1 MLDQKE
7 EIKSKLDVVD
17 VIRDYIQLS
26 KAGVNYKARCPF
38 HNEKTPSLVVSPE
51 KQIWHCFG
59 CGEGGDIFT
68 FVMKMDNVD
77 FPEAMR
83 VLAAKAGVEIKK
95 TNFKIDEHR
104 RRLFSM
110 NQRATAFFEE
120 NLFKTEEGKKAFN
133 YLVRRG
139 ISENSISEFHIGF
152 SPVEWDKLSLKMSA
166 SGFRENEC
174 VEVGLSLPRKNKKG
188 IYDRFRG
195 RIMFPIF
202 DSHGDT
208 VGFGGR
214 EFVKS
219 DSKFEG
225 PKYVNTPT
233 TPIYNKSAVL
243 YGLDKAK
250 NYIRKYDFA
259 IIVEGY
265 TDVIMSHQADVKNTV
280 SVSGTALTVE
290 QIDLIKRYTNNLVLA
305 FDMDLAGDKATRRG
319 IEIALLAGMNVK
331 VVSASDMGKDPADII
346 KESSKRWL
354 AILKVKKSVGDFI
367 IDSVLAKINPKDIV
381 EKKKATAEILK
392 FLSFMS
398 DKIEQDH
405 YIKSLSE
412 KLDTEE
418 FIIRDLLNTV
428 TNDKSLLRYARPEAK
443 TPIKIAH
450 QKDRMLGRKN
460 KLETR
465 ILALLLTFPELANL
479 VEEEKIKLL
488 PESYIGLYENLK
500 EFYNRTGQFDLNA
513 FKEVVA
519 NQDKK
524 LADMLSEL
532 VLVIENEGI
541 SEDQSESEIKRCLGE
556 LYIYH
561 LRRWL
566 KDKEGELRVVEAR
579 GNDQRAEEI
588 RVEISKLMELLQ
600 KQMADFR

>member
-7 EIKSKLDVVD
+7 EIKSKLDIVD

-68 FVMKMDNVD
+68 FVMKMDNID

-83 VLAAKAGVEIKK
+83 VLATKAGVEIKK
-95 TNFKIDEHR
+95 TSFKIDEHR
-104 RRLFSM
+104 RRLFVM
-110 NQRATAFFEE
+110 NQRAMAFFEE
-120 NLFKTEEGKKAFN
+120 NITKTEEGKKAFD
-133 YLVRRG
+133 YLVKRG
-139 ISENSISEFHIGF
+139 ITEKSISEFHIGF
-152 SPVEWDKLSLKMSA
+152 SPIGWDELSRKMNA
-166 SGFRENEC
+166 SGFNESDC
-174 VEVGLSLPRKNKKG
+174 IEVGLGLPRKNKKG

-214 EFVKS
+214 EFIKS
-219 DSKFEG
+219 DPKFEG

-280 SVSGTALTVE
+280 SVSGTAFTTE
-290 QIDLIKRYTNNLVLA
+290 QIDLVKRYTNNLVLA
-305 FDMDLAGDKATRRG
+305 FDMDIAGDKATRRG
-319 IEIALLAGMNVK
+319 IEIALVAGMNVK
-331 VVSASDMGKDPADII
+331 VVSISDMGKDPADII
-346 KESSKRWL
+346 KESPKRWL
-354 AILKVKKSVGDFI
+354 AILKAKKSVGDFI
-367 IDSVLAKINPKDIV
+367 IDSVLAKTNLKDV
-381 EKKKATAEILK
+381 VQKKKAAAEILK

-412 KLDTEE
+412 KIDTEE
-418 FIIRDLLNTV
+418 SIVRDLLGAISK
-428 TNDKSLLRYARPEAK
+428 DKNSSKYTRLESK
-443 TPIKIAH
+443 KSVIAIPRGD
-450 QKDRMLGRKN
+450 KMLGRKN
-460 KLETR
+460 KLENR
-465 ILALLLTFPELANL
+465 ILALLLSFPELVNS

-500 EFYNRTGQFDLNA
+500 EFYNRTGQFDLGA
-513 FKEVVA
+513 FKDVVA
-519 NQDKK
+519 IQDKK

-532 VLVIENEGI
+532 VLVIENENI
-541 SEDQSESEIKRCLGE
+541 PEDQFEPEIKRCLGE

-566 KDKEGELRVVEAR
+566 KDKEGELRVVEAK
-579 GNDQRAEEI
+579 GNNQRAEEI
-588 RVEISKLMELLQ
+588 SVEISKLMELLQ